1 MSAPTH
7 TDPVI
12 AAYEALIRALSEA
25 ALASEDGF
33 DRATNFRTA
42 VISQRD
48 RWIAGQASAVRTA
61 TKKAAA

>member
-1 MSAPTH
+1 MPDTTI

-25 ALASEDGF
+25 ALAGDF
-33 DRATNFRTA
+33 DRGANFRAA

-48 RWIAGQASAVRTA
+48 RWIAGHPAVRVS
-61 TKKAAA
+61 KKAAAS

>member
-1 MSAPTH
+1 MPDTTP

-25 ALASEDGF
+25 ALAGDF
-33 DRATNFRTA
+33 DRGANFRAA
-42 VISQRD
+42 VIAQRD
-48 RWIAGQASAVRTA
+48 RWVAGQASAVRTA

>member
-1 MSAPTH
+1 MPTTTT

-33 DRATNFRTA
+33 DRATNFRAA

-48 RWIAGQASAVRTA
+48 RWTAGHPAVRVS
-61 TKKAAA
+61 KKAAA